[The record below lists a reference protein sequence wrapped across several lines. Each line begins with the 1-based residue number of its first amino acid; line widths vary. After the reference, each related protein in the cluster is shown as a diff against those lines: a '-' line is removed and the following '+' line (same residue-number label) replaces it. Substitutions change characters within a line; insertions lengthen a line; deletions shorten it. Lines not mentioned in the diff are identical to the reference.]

1 MAEPVSSPL
10 LSQDVPVQPEVNIS
24 EKIRMIERKRRSR
37 VLVYFLGTKPNLGT
51 NIDPEQHRYIFEHL
65 ENIGKSKNIDLF
77 LYTYGGDTLAP
88 IRLCHLLREYCEKL
102 SVLVPYKAMSSGT
115 LICLGA
121 NEIVMGK
128 LGELSPI
135 DPTTGNHFN
144 PPDSKEE
151 KRIPISVE
159 DVTSYLALA
168 QDVAG
173 IKGEDQT
180 LEIFKD
186 LTSPRKYSLHPLAL
200 GNVYRALR
208 LIRDV
213 AYKQLLTHH
222 DEKETEKMKRIVT
235 NLTEL
240 LYSHSYQIS
249 RKEAQELELKIV
261 FPDSKLE
268 TMMWDLYKTYE
279 TKIDMLKPFD
289 PGFIVNQA
297 FNQLP
302 PQPNITPNIQL
313 PPNIPPQIAQA
324 FQAQLAPPPSVT
336 VPFTHEAAYIESFNI
351 CHSFFISGE
360 VKGKMNPQGTTD
372 INVDIRGSWRR
383 IR

>member
-1 MAEPVSSPL
+1 M
-10 LSQDVPVQPEVNIS
+10 
-24 EKIRMIERKRRSR
+24 
-37 VLVYFLGTKPNLGT
+37 YFLGTKPNLST

-65 ENIGKSKNIDLF
+65 ENIGKCKNLDLF

-135 DPTTGNHFN
+135 DPATGNQFN
-144 PPDSKEE
+144 PPDLKEE

-173 IKGEDQT
+173 IKGENQT

-186 LTSPRKYSLHPLAL
+186 LTSPRKFALHPLAL

-222 DEKETEKMKRIVT
+222 DKTETEKMSRIVT
-235 NLTEL
+235 KLTEL
-240 LYSHSYQIS
+240 LYSHNYQIS
-249 RKEAQELELKIV
+249 RKEAQELELKITI
-261 FPDSKLE
+261 PDSKLE
-268 TMMWDLYKTYE
+268 TEMWTLYKLYE
-279 TKIDMLKPFD
+279 DKIDMLTPFD
-289 PGFIVNQA
+289 PA
-297 FNQLP
+297 FQVSQQLSRIP
-302 PQPNITPNIQL
+302 PQPVTAPNIQL
-313 PPNIPPQIAQA
+313 PQNLPPQVAQQLT
-324 FQAQLAPPPSVT
+324 QAIQEQLSPQPSVT
-336 VPFTHEAAYIESFNI
+336 IPFSHEAAFIESLNI
-351 CHSFFISGE
+351 CHSFVISGE
-360 VKGKMNPQGTTD
+360 IRGQMNPKGTID

-383 IR
+383 TR